1 VRTIEARLA
10 DIARNHRGGKRGH
23 RVPIAAIR
31 VAEIRRV
38 YKDRYGETL
47 PDDDAGRED
56 ARILAHHLA
65 QLRDPHRKVT
75 STLDTLAPWMRPD
88 EVEAVLAKPF
98 RYGADKL
105 AQRLNLTEADRR
117 RLKVKTIGAVDM
129 TREERKA
136 ASKRRKRAAE
146 EAEAAQAGREA
157 PCRLPRRINGAGEA
171 LGGRGHQPRHV
182 VSPPNRQQCCTNET
196 GLRPAYSLRLC
207 RSQTCLTEAAA
218 RGCRQ
223 ARGRGTGHD
232 RGSVRGER
240 R

>member
-1 VRTIEARLA
+1 M
-10 DIARNHRGGKRGH
+10 
-23 RVPIAAIR
+23 PIAAIR

-146 EAEAAQAGREA
+146 EQKRRKQGVKPRAAYLAESTERAKPWEAEGISRATWYRRRTVSNAAPMRQVCDPHIPCVYVGRRPVSPKPQRGGVAKQGVEGRGTTEGLSAGRE
-157 PCRLPRRINGAGEA
+157 
-171 LGGRGHQPRHV
+171 
-182 VSPPNRQQCCTNET
+182 
-196 GLRPAYSLRLC
+196 
-207 RSQTCLTEAAA
+207 
-218 RGCRQ
+218 
-223 ARGRGTGHD
+223 
-232 RGSVRGER
+232 GSC
-240 R
+240 